1 MLQTPPLSRDRELSS
16 ELAFLVREALIS
28 PFYHN
33 PKELCLT
40 MTVSNPI
47 GVKTRLEKANML
59 SEKNLQT
66 PDPVV
71 ESAEGKTSSDDNLG
85 IPGFKLQGC
94 TVVLYGTIEVILLEP

>member
-1 MLQTPPLSRDRELSS
+1 
-16 ELAFLVREALIS
+16 
-28 PFYHN
+28 
-33 PKELCLT
+33 